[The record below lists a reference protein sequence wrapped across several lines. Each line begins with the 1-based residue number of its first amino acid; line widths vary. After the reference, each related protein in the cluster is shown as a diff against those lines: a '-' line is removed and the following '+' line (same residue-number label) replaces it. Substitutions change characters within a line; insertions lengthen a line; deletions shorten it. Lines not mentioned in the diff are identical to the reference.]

1 MISQNLNNLVF
12 YFNGIQLLTIVIE
25 NDDPIIEK
33 RFSVNYKCLNIY
45 KHHYIYTISSCKC
58 KEIALM
64 NKLITKPYLLSNS
77 LDVSYCIL

>member
-12 YFNGIQLLTIVIE
+12 YFNAIQLLTIVIE

-45 KHHYIYTISSCKC
+45 KHHYIIYSIYTPYHRVNAK
-58 KEIALM
+58 
-64 NKLITKPYLLSNS
+64 KLR
-77 LDVSYCIL
+77 